1 MWILPIL
8 LVGGSGLAWM
18 MYIQFQQYKLRSAQ
32 WEDIVSRIQPMHE
45 KGLAMVAQDH
55 LNPQNRELRLEPDDI
70 WQLLGGREGL
80 KRMRK
85 NADLLVNLAAY
96 VQRWN
101 FEEAVVIAE
110 RIRQDSLIVKRSLFK
125 IQLQMMLKATS
136 PQIPFHVQQAAASYY
151 LMTQRLLA
159 LYETCQYVRYP
170 ALAAAL

>member
-8 LVGGSGLAWM
+8 LVGGSGLVWM
-18 MYIQFQQYKLRSAQ
+18 MYIQFQQYKLRSTK

-101 FEEAVVIAE
+101 FEEAVIIAE
-110 RIRQDSLIVKRSLFK
+110 RIRQDSMIVKRAVFM
-125 IQLQMMLKATS
+125 IQLHMLLKKAS
-136 PQIPFHVQQAAASYY
+136 PRVPFHMQQAAASYY

>member
-18 MYIQFQQYKLRSAQ
+18 IYIQFQQYKLRSAN

-55 LNPQNRELRLEPDDI
+55 LNPKSRELRLEPEDI

-80 KRMRK
+80 KRMRR
-85 NADLLVNLAAY
+85 NADLFVSLAAY

-101 FEEAVVIAE
+101 FEEAVIIAE
-110 RIRQDSLIVKRSLFK
+110 RIRQDSIIVKRAIFMIQFRMLF
-125 IQLQMMLKATS
+125 QKAA
-136 PQIPFHVQQAAASYY
+136 PRVPFHVQQAAASYY